1 MRSTS
6 AEVHTTIQASPDKA
20 FGHIVPIDLASI
32 FTGYG
37 PLPAVSGTRDQT
49 GAWDGAG
56 QTRTVLLS
64 DGSSAREAL
73 TAYQFPSHFAYTVSG
88 FTGVLRF
95 LAKEARGEWWFEREP
110 ATQATAIRWK
120 YEFISRS
127 PLLEP
132 LVCFITQRLWKGY
145 MRKALR
151 LSKAQVESLARA

>member
-6 AEVHTTIQASPDKA
+6 AEVSTTIHAPRAQA
-20 FGHIVPIDLASI
+20 FEHIVPIDLASI

-37 PLPAVSGTRDQT
+37 PLPSVSGTRDQT

-64 DGSSAREAL
+64 DGSSAQEAL
-73 TAYQFPSHFAYTVSG
+73 TAYHHPAHFAYTVQG
-88 FTGVLRF
+88 FTGILRF
-95 LAKEARGEWWFEREP
+95 LAKEARGEWWFEQHPITRD
-110 ATQATAIRWK
+110 TAIRWK

-127 PLLEP
+127 PLLAP
-132 LVCFITQRLWKGY
+132 IVCFMTQWLWKGY

-151 LSKAQVESLARA
+151 MSKQQVEAR

>member
-6 AEVHTTIQASPDKA
+6 AEVQTTVHAPLEKA
-20 FGHIVPIDLASI
+20 FAHIVPINLASI

-37 PLPAVSGTRDQT
+37 PLPAVSGTKDQT
-49 GAWDGAG
+49 GPWDGAG

-64 DGSSAREAL
+64 DGSSAQEAL

-88 FTGVLRF
+88 FTGILRF

-110 ATQATAIRWK
+110 VTQATAIRWR
-120 YEFISRS
+120 YEFISRT
-127 PLLEP
+127 PVLEP
-132 LVCFITQRLWKGY
+132 IVCFITQRLWKGY

-151 LSKAQVESLARA
+151 MSKAQVESIASV

>member
-6 AEVHTTIQASPDKA
+6 AEVQTTVHAPIDKA

-37 PLPAVSGTRDQT
+37 PLPAVSGTRNQT
-49 GAWDGAG
+49 GPWDAAG

-64 DGSSAREAL
+64 DGSSAQEAL
-73 TAYQFPSHFAYTVSG
+73 TACQFPSHFAYTVKS
-88 FTGVLRF
+88 FTGILRW
-95 LAKEARGEWWFEREP
+95 LAKEARGEWWFEHEP
-110 ATQATAIRWK
+110 ATQGTAIRWK

-132 LVCFITQRLWKGY
+132 IVCLITQWLWKGY
-145 MRKALR
+145 MRQALR
-151 LSKAQVESLARA
+151 LSKAQVEA